1 MKNDD
6 TLEVDV
12 RRYDLLEA
20 VDELDKLE
28 VDELGRARKRT
39 GLDIDAP

>member
-6 TLEVDV
+6 MKVDV
-12 RRYDLLEA
+12 RRYDLLET